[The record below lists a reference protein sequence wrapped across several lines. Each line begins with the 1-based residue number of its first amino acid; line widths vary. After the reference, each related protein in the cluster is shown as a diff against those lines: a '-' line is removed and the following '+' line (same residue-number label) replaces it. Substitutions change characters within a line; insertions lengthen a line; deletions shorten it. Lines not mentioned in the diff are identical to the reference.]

1 MASRKKLLAVFTVFS
16 NFFFVSPFSLPH
28 VNPGLFVI
36 QGVSTCGHGDGYCLL
51 SNSCLVDTDF
61 EGDIEGG
68 HCDGLKHAFNP
79 HADFVCC
86 KYMPAPTTL
95 TPTTVKTKPPPPPPS
110 DDNTSYNLLVIQG
123 GVSTCGNGG
132 GFCLLS
138 DSCSIVQSFESDTE
152 GGHCS
157 GLKDG
162 VNPQA
167 EFVCCKYLDTVTS
180 PTPSPPTE
188 ESVSYN
194 VVEIQGGVSTCGQG
208 SGFCI
213 LSDSCS
219 LVQGFENDANNGHCS
234 GVSKESDQKAAF
246 VCCQYSLASAT
257 NPTTTLATAP
267 VSLDNVMA
275 SSPAPTTVDE
285 SVSYNELEIQ
295 GGVSTCGHGGGFC
308 LLSGSC
314 EFVPGF
320 QSDTNGGHCEGV
332 SKANPNSRAAF
343 VCCKYVPLS
352 KIHNPT
358 TSKNPKV
365 NSPAAITPPSPPVL
379 TSVTS
384 GQRET
389 GSFPEKI
396 GTSTARTSATVVDA
410 KKTLSPFG
418 IFANTNKILSGIQ
431 HLIYGGRM
439 RPSAA
444 MQKYGQD
451 IEVASND
458 KSMVS
463 LIMMGL
469 KLNETTARSD
479 LIN

>member
-1 MASRKKLLAVFTVFS
+1 MASRKELLAVITVFS

-110 DDNTSYNLLVIQG
+110 DDNTSYNLLVIRG

-138 DSCSIVQSFESDTE
+138 DSCSIVQNFESDTE

-157 GLKDG
+157 GLKDE

-167 EFVCCKYLDTVTS
+167 DFVCCKYLDPTTAAS
-180 PTPSPPTE
+180 TTPSPPAE
-188 ESVSYN
+188 
-194 VVEIQGGVSTCGQG
+194 
-208 SGFCI
+208 
-213 LSDSCS
+213 
-219 LVQGFENDANNGHCS
+219 
-234 GVSKESDQKAAF
+234 
-246 VCCQYSLASAT
+246 
-257 NPTTTLATAP
+257 
-267 VSLDNVMA
+267 
-275 SSPAPTTVDE
+275 E

-320 QSDTNGGHCEGV
+320 QSDTKGGHCEGV
-332 SKANPNSRAAF
+332 FKANPNSRANF

-358 TSKNPKV
+358 TSKNAKV
-365 NSPAAITPPSPPVL
+365 NLPATTTPPSPPVL

-384 GQRET
+384 AQRQT
-389 GSFPEKI
+389 GSFPEKV
-396 GTSTARTSATVVDA
+396 GTSTTRTSETAVDA
-410 KKTLSPFG
+410 KKNLSPFS

-444 MQKYGQD
+444 MQKYEQD

-463 LIMMGL
+463 LILMGL